1 MNALH
6 AIFAHFQG
14 DVILEQY
21 IRIGFLKNCK
31 LALFLKCQ
39 CI

>member
-1 MNALH
+1 MNTLH
-6 AIFAHFQG
+6 IIFAHFQG

-31 LALFLKCQ
+31 LALFSVNVF
-39 CI
+39 I

>member
-14 DVILEQY
+14 DVTLEQY

-31 LALFLKCQ
+31 LPLFLKCQ